1 MEDSGVEWKVMAIRG
16 ATTAAANTALAIQ
29 EAVTELLDALE
40 SRNQLEP
47 KSIVSAT
54 FSVTRD
60 LDAIFPAAIARQ
72 RPGWDTVPLLD
83 VQQMYVPTDLP
94 RCIRFL
100 IHVNLP
106 PHTHDYHRSLG
117 AAKHRRP
124 ELSVAPASA
133 TRTACHVRAPRPK
146 KLILLAVLTKFNIYA

>member
-72 RPGWDTVPLLD
+72 RPGWDSVPLLD

-106 PHTHDYHRSLG
+106 PHTHVHHPYLKE
-117 AAKHRRP
+117 AKNLRP
-124 ELSVAPASA
+124 DLSFAPASSN
-133 TRTACHVRAPRPK
+133 RT
-146 KLILLAVLTKFNIYA
+146 